1 MTEKLID
8 INIKIHPTIL
18 YKCISLFLDKNMN
31 EPRAKLNDN
40 DNILRGILMEF
51 LQTPI
56 EENLKIKILTC
67 IKNENTNDELLK
79 LLELSNDNKLIQFL
93 GAKINTKKYA
103 SIYEDN
109 DFYVKLLNEV
119 IISHNKCINS
129 DSDESSESFDIESIL
144 DEYNKEKPVL
154 ISSANLQMLNFIDDN
169 KFDQMLIS
177 IGMNEDDIIKA
188 KKIKSDIKNNKP
200 LNMKEIMTFIEG
212 YKNNIASSDNPMIKN
227 LLSIF
232 GITETETETVTDNKD
247 NNTSKNNENIDNIDN
262 VTKNTEQQ
270 PMNFDMN
277 NIINM
282 MGPLISGLTQQGARG
297 GKKGK
302 GKQYRG
308 RR

>member
-1 MTEKLID
+1 MTENLID

-18 YKCISLFLDKNMN
+18 YKCISLFLDKNIT
-31 EPRAKLNDN
+31 EPHNKLNDN
-40 DNILRGILMEF
+40 DNILRSILMEF
-51 LQTPI
+51 LQIPI

-79 LLELSNDNKLIQFL
+79 LLEISNDNKLIKFL
-93 GAKINTKKYA
+93 GSKINTKKYA

-119 IISHNKCINS
+119 ILSHNKYIDS
-129 DSDESSESFDIESIL
+129 DSDESSESFDIKSVL

-154 ISSANLQMLNFIDDN
+154 ISSDKLQMLNFIDDD

-212 YKNNIASSDNPMIKN
+212 YKNNIASSDNPMINN

-232 GITETETETVTDNKD
+232 GITETETDNKSD
-247 NNTSKNNENIDNIDN
+247 NIINNTVKDNENIDN

-282 MGPLISGLTQQGARG
+282 MGPLISGLTQQGNRG
-297 GKKGK
+297 GKRGK
-302 GKQYRG
+302 NKQYRG